1 MAILSIILLHYTH
14 YRYIIFTD
22 ISSDI
27 LEKSSAKLYE
37 IIKKIK
43 KNECDGLEYI
53 QFLYSHLKLLH
64 NNIKR
69 PIGEYCDCQETIKEV
84 LYSTANKF
92 IIEDY

>member
-1 MAILSIILLHYTH
+1 MAILSIILLHY
-14 YRYIIFTD
+14 RYKIFTD
-22 ISSDI
+22 ISSGI

-37 IIKKIK
+37 IINKIQ

-64 NNIKR
+64 GNIKR